1 MLPIANSVTS
11 LCYPRVPGGLNATG
25 RVTEQMRPAQPGV
38 WSQMSRGSTQQ
49 ELHDSILQILM
60 RPDPA
65 VPDGAQQVFST
76 QDVLEAISA
85 PLSQLRK
92 EEMEQEALHAGRAA
106 ADVAKAP
113 RLLSKEATA
122 TLRKQLARAK
132 SAATAGKDMIHL
144 SSIIQEVCEESPSRS
159 VTTEVE
165 VPVEEP
171 GETDPTVDPLAQE
184 TAA

>member
-1 MLPIANSVTS
+1 VKS
-11 LCYPRVPGGLNATG
+11 LHTKLEYAA
-25 RVTEQMRPAQPGV
+25 AQAGV
-38 WSQMSRGSTQQ
+38 WYQLSRGSTQQ
-49 ELHDSILQILM
+49 ELHDSILHILM

-76 QDVLEAISA
+76 QDVLEAIYV

-122 TLRKQLARAK
+122 TLWKQLARAK

-144 SSIIQEVCEESPSRS
+144 SSIIQEVCEESPSKGS

-165 VPVEEP
+165 EEP
-171 GETDPTVDPLAQE
+171 GETDPTVYPLAQE
-184 TAA
+184 IAA